1 MANAVVIVDGAILS
15 AEAEGALARV
25 MVAQVDT
32 GGAVLARIE
41 IFGAELNLLIA
52 VSACWGHKQD
62 EAFQIKWK
70 IIIVNSFNF
79 YCHTLT
85 DRIFGEKN
93 GEKSRIFQQT
103 IQSCP

>member
-1 MANAVVIVDGAILS
+1 MVKSHKFDRYGIKRRPIMFLSRCYRRVWHQAEWLCHWNYLTHVANAVVIVDGAILS

-52 VSACWGHKQD
+52 VSAC
-62 EAFQIKWK
+62 
-70 IIIVNSFNF
+70 
-79 YCHTLT
+79 
-85 DRIFGEKN
+85 
-93 GEKSRIFQQT
+93 
-103 IQSCP
+103 

>member
-32 GGAVLARIE
+32 GGTVLARIE

-52 VSACWGHKQD
+52 VSAC
-62 EAFQIKWK
+62 
-70 IIIVNSFNF
+70 
-79 YCHTLT
+79 
-85 DRIFGEKN
+85 
-93 GEKSRIFQQT
+93 
-103 IQSCP
+103 

>member
-70 IIIVNSFNF
+70 IIIVNFQNF

-103 IQSCP
+103 IQRCP